1 MHCRRCVLGAHVS
14 ASRTW
19 ATPGS
24 CQFEHFRITYVD
36 QRATLGHQAV
46 PWHMDE
52 MEHCFLGIPMTKIER
67 LEQDIMALDRSEL
80 AALRGWFQRY
90 LADEWDKSIEEDAKA
105 DKFERLAGEALA
117 DHRAGRTKPL

>member
-1 MHCRRCVLGAHVS
+1 
-14 ASRTW
+14 
-19 ATPGS
+19 
-24 CQFEHFRITYVD
+24 
-36 QRATLGHQAV
+36 
-46 PWHMDE
+46 MDE